1 MLSTTVL
8 LAVAESVFVDQRGE
22 GLTEGMIHRTK
33 FQFTCASA
41 PRGVTVRGTRA
52 PRRYQECADNAYHPP
67 PPQHNYSAEVRRLR
81 TPSRSLR
88 GIMLPRSVC
97 LSVGP
102 RGQLS

>member
-1 MLSTTVL
+1 M
-8 LAVAESVFVDQRGE
+8 R
-22 GLTEGMIHRTK
+22 II
-33 FQFTCASA
+33 
-41 PRGVTVRGTRA
+41 
-52 PRRYQECADNAYHPP
+52 PP
-67 PPQHNYSAEVRRLR
+67 PPHRNYSAEVRRLR